1 MFDAKDIG
9 AVVAADPRE
18 VAAEYV
24 CIGSRTA
31 AADSAPGAAQ
41 PPCCYISH
49 LKCSSLVM
57 AVHVHHLDLDLP
69 IQVTILGPYEHSS

>member
-41 PPCCYISH
+41 PPCGYFSIYRW
-49 LKCSSLVM
+49 L
-57 AVHVHHLDLDLP
+57 
-69 IQVTILGPYEHSS
+69 

>member
-1 MFDAKDIG
+1 VFDAKDIG

-41 PPCCYISH
+41 PPYCYVSR
-49 LKCSSLVM
+49 LKCSSLAM
-57 AVHVHHLDLDLP
+57 TVHVHHWDLDLP
-69 IQVTILGPYEHSS
+69 IQATILGPYEHSN

>member
-1 MFDAKDIG
+1 VFDAKDIG

-41 PPCCYISH
+41 PPCGYFSIYRWLRPYTYI
-49 LKCSSLVM
+49 
-57 AVHVHHLDLDLP
+57 
-69 IQVTILGPYEHSS
+69 IWI

>member
-41 PPCCYISH
+41 PPCGCVSH
-49 LKCSSLVM
+49 LKLYDCTRTSLGSKFTNTGD
-57 AVHVHHLDLDLP
+57 HP
-69 IQVTILGPYEHSS
+69 

>member
-1 MFDAKDIG
+1 VFDAKDIG

-24 CIGSRTA
+24 CIGSRIA

-41 PPCCYISH
+41 PPCGYVSR

-57 AVHVHHLDLDLP
+57 YTY
-69 IQVTILGPYEHSS
+69 IIGI